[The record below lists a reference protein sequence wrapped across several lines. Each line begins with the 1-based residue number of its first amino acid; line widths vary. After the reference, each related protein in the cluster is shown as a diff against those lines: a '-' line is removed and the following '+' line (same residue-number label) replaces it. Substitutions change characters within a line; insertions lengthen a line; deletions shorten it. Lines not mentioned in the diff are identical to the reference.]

1 MNRMKRD
8 ANYLGNLADYVKKNL
23 GKGYT
28 LESLKWALISQGHSR
43 LEVDKA
49 MKLAQGEMARE
60 APVLKTPPQ
69 PPQEILNI
77 QVEPEPKQGFWK
89 NFFS

>member
-49 MKLAQGEMARE
+49 MKLAQSEMARE

-69 PPQEILNI
+69 QPQEVLNI
-77 QVEPEPKQGFWK
+77 QVEPEKLSFWK
-89 NFFS
+89 KLFG